1 LTYEY
6 AGSYDRAIPD
16 FDQALR
22 LRPSDAGAFC
32 GRGWAYAQKGDYD
45 RAIQDYDQAL
55 RINPTYVKALSNR
68 RLAYA
73 QNGEY
78 LRAMADRVHY
88 LWLKFGTVRV
98 ILLAVMVAAV
108 FGFISISKRFR

>member
-1 LTYEY
+1 LDPSSADAFYNRGLTYEY
-6 AGSYDRAIPD
+6 AGSYDRAVPD

-55 RINPTYVKALSNR
+55 
-68 RLAYA
+68 
-73 QNGEY
+73 
-78 LRAMADRVHY
+78 
-88 LWLKFGTVRV
+88 W
-98 ILLAVMVAAV
+98 
-108 FGFISISKRFR
+108 